1 MSKQRGYNRTYKGLS
16 NSDFLLIAKDD
27 RPQREIATAW
37 GISRPRV
44 NQIKRDWTFKQDSF
58 IVGDAEKVLD
68 RMVRARVRV
77 DCVITS
83 PPYNLGLKPRNGGTN
98 WNANKLAEEGYGQ
111 HQDNMPRADYVKW
124 QRRILGKCLELVG
137 SAGVVFWNLKPIL
150 RDGISNL
157 HADIIQDMPVRQEII
172 WDRGSSN
179 NHDGSVVPPTHE
191 KVFMLC
197 PSKRWKLPDEFYQAS
212 RKWGSVWRIPPA
224 VNNPHP
230 APFPLELALRMALA
244 SKSAILDPFAGSGT
258 VGLAARELG
267 LPFYLIDN
275 DHPCKEM
282 WKERRRSTEL
292 GDTIQLFMGR

>member
-1 MSKQRGYNRTYKGLS
+1 MRTQIDYIGGPKGLS
-16 NSDFLLIAKDD
+16 KSDFLLIAEDD
-27 RPQREIATAW
+27 RPQQEIAKAW
-37 GISRPRV
+37 GISQARV
-44 NQIKRDWTFKQDSF
+44 AHIKKAWAFKPNSF
-58 IVGDAEKVLD
+58 IVGDADRVLS

-83 PPYNLGLKPRNGGTN
+83 PPYNLGLKPRKGGTN

-111 HQDNMPRADYVKW
+111 HQDNMPRTAYVKW
-124 QRRILGKCLELVG
+124 QRSILGKCLKLVG

-212 RKWGSVWRIPPA
+212 RTWGSVWRIPPA

-230 APFPLELALRMALA
+230 APFPLELARRMALA
-244 SKSAILDPFAGSGT
+244 SKFAILDPFAGSGT

-275 DHPCKEM
+275 DPACKEM
-282 WKERRRSTEL
+282 WKERRSSTEL
-292 GDTIQLFMGR
+292 GDTIQLGR